1 MGPVIFETDRSHR
14 LGLAAQV
21 CDTASGLGH
30 VTQLYS
36 TVHLPP
42 ELPAQ
47 VPSAR
52 ARLHLD
58 GLDDSLDAAQSLE
71 GLESYSHVWL
81 VWLAH
86 LNGHEATNSKVAAPH
101 LRGKRT
107 GLFATRSPYRPNPIG
122 LTLARLDRVERETVH
137 LSGVDLVHGTPILDI
152 KPHIP
157 SYDQPDTSDALG
169 RPASTDGD
177 SEDGSQPRIAAWTD
191 PPPLDVSLA
200 PAAAQWLDSL
210 APSGERLLP
219 DADVLQACLCECLS
233 GPQTLGR
240 STVGGGSG
248 RARRPSTCCAS
259 MASRRGADSQ
269 RTRRGAAA

>member
-1 MGPVIFETDRSHR
+1 MRHRVRARS
-14 LGLAAQV
+14 
-21 CDTASGLGH
+21 
-30 VTQLYS
+30 
-36 TVHLPP
+36 
-42 ELPAQ
+42 
-47 VPSAR
+47 PSAR

-233 GPQTLGR
+233 ADPRPLYRWRRQRQGEEAEYVLCVDGIEARCRFAENAEGR
-240 STVGGGSG
+240 CGVTVTQL
-248 RARRPSTCCAS
+248 RI
-259 MASRRGADSQ
+259 
-269 RTRRGAAA
+269 AAET